1 MKVHIGPYKS
11 DLIPVRSWEREY
23 EYWRRP
29 DTFYLPEEEYTWYDK
44 LIFGF
49 FDNLSDL
56 VLPINR
62 WANERKRKLKVHID
76 NYDVWGADHTLAMII
91 HPVLVKLKEQMQ
103 GSPNVDD
110 EDVPDHLKST
120 SAGPKENVWDTDE
133 FHHARWD
140 YVLDEMIWAFEQ
152 HKDHDCNTN
161 QFHHNSEQLDMTFE
175 SIMEGDLAG
184 KSYSTIK
191 MNHQKDPNKPAYW
204 VDEEGK
210 KAHYERIANGRRLF
224 AKYYQGLW
232 D

>member
-29 DTFYLPEEEYTWYDK
+29 GTFYLPEEEYTRYDK
-44 LIFGF
+44 IVFGF
-49 FDNLSDL
+49 FDRLHAL
-56 VLPINR
+56 VRPINR
-62 WANERKRKLKVHID
+62 WANSRKRKIKVHID
-76 NYDVWGADHTLAMII
+76 YYDVWGADHTLALII
-91 HPVLVKLKEQMQ
+91 HPVLVKLKQCKQ

-120 SAGPKENVWDTDE
+120 SAGPKENEWDTDE
-133 FHHARWD
+133 FHHARWN

-152 HKDHDCNTN
+152 HTDDDCNDD

-175 SIMEGDLAG
+175 PIMEGDLAG